1 MGRTQSNYNLN
12 LTGGRFAFKII
23 FMATRPSSRPRPR
36 AARADPDTRTR
47 LIEVGGQVF
56 ARYGFSLATGKD
68 ICRAAGVNPAAINYH
83 FGGVEALYREV
94 LREVV
99 DRMVGADELSQKV
112 AATDRPREKLRAL
125 IGFFVQALT
134 GPLAASWEVRVLARE
149 IVTPAFPTLLE
160 KELQQRMTIVKAIV
174 ADVMELEPAHPA
186 VAIGYVSVM
195 APCLLLLIGDR
206 GRFERVFPSLK
217 IAPAEHEAI
226 TERLVQT
233 AYGGLRALAKAERRQ
248 G

>member
-1 MGRTQSNYNLN
+1 
-12 LTGGRFAFKII
+12 
-23 FMATRPSSRPRPR
+23 MATRPSPKPRTR
-36 AARADPDTRTR
+36 VARADPGTRNR

-56 ARYGFSLATGKD
+56 ARDGFSLATGKE

-83 FGGVEALYREV
+83 FGGVKALYRAVLHEV
-94 LREVV
+94 I
-99 DRMVGADELSQKV
+99 DRMVGVDELSQKV

-125 IGFFVQALT
+125 IGFFVLAIT
-134 GPLAASWEVRVLARE
+134 GPLATSWEVRVLARE

-160 KELQQRMTIVKAIV
+160 KELEQRMTIVKAIV
-174 ADVMELEPAHPA
+174 AEVMELEPAHPA

-195 APCLLLLIGDR
+195 APCLLLLIGER

-217 IAPAEHEAI
+217 IVQAEHEAI

-233 AYGGLRALAKAERRQ
+233 TYGGLRALARAERQR